1 MLKLRGNHTN
11 LEEKVKNTK
20 KKIKIH
26 RRDVRLGL
34 TEWGRNNEVYVG
46 ERIRN
51 YIDNRKEK

>member
-1 MLKLRGNHTN
+1 MLKLRGNHTD

-20 KKIKIH
+20 KKIKIN

-34 TEWGRNNEVYVG
+34 TKWGRNNEVYVG